1 MIPIPKKHG
10 VLLLFMGLAGIFM
23 VCAIV
28 LSAKHF
34 ENQKTILSLQKTVAT
49 LNYKL
54 DSHQEAIAKTD
65 FYRFQENVYRM
76 QTPEFAKITAAVF
89 NQSRTHGF
97 NPYLVMAIIFVESRF
112 DRHAVSR
119 KGAYGLMQVNYPVWK
134 NQLNIDF
141 KRITQVEYNIELG
154 LTILKGYLHE
164 TSGDILKAL
173 ALYNNGYKNASSNYQ
188 DKIIATNF
196 YRHAKIG

>member
-1 MIPIPKKHG
+1 MNPPQKKHG
-10 VLLLFMGLAGIFM
+10 ILLFFMSLSGIFLI
-23 VCAIV
+23 CAII
-28 LSAKHF
+28 LSARQV
-34 ENQKTILSLQKTVAT
+34 ENRKTILSMQKTINE
-49 LNYKL
+49 LN
-54 DSHQEAIAKTD
+54 DTINTHDGAIAKTD
-65 FYRFQENVYRM
+65 FYRFQENIFRM
-76 QTPEFAKITAAVF
+76 QAPEFARITQAVF
-89 NQSRTHGF
+89 SQSRKHGF
-97 NPYLVMAIIFVESRF
+97 SPYLVMAIIFVESRF

-196 YRHAKIG
+196 YRNAKIG